1 MTGLIRRVTIL
12 CAAGVLAATAA
23 LAGVPSATT
32 STQPAGL
39 TLVGHSGGVADPT
52 ATGASTYTIR
62 DASNNPVPSSVVIL
76 NYSVCTDARICSTT
90 QPAGMT
96 VNCGSKTVSGVTNAS
111 GVVTFRIVGGG
122 LTSGAAIT
130 SPCISVTADGVPMNT
145 IRSSN
150 VDMNGA
156 GGLSAADITLAK
168 VDLNSAPTR
177 TRADFNKS
185 GTVTAADVTLLKSIF
200 NAAGS
205 NTSCASY
212 CP

>member
-76 NYSVCTDARICSTT
+76 NYSACTDARICSTT
-90 QPAGMT
+90 QPAG
-96 VNCGSKTVSGVTNAS
+96 NDGQLRFEDGGRVSPMRRAS
-111 GVVTFRIVGGG
+111 
-122 LTSGAAIT
+122 
-130 SPCISVTADGVPMNT
+130 SPSVSWVAV
-145 IRSSN
+145 
-150 VDMNGA
+150 
-156 GGLSAADITLAK
+156 
-168 VDLNSAPTR
+168 
-177 TRADFNKS
+177 
-185 GTVTAADVTLLKSIF
+185 
-200 NAAGS
+200 
-205 NTSCASY
+205 
-212 CP
+212 

>member
-1 MTGLIRRVTIL
+1 
-12 CAAGVLAATAA
+12 
-23 LAGVPSATT
+23 
-32 STQPAGL
+32 
-39 TLVGHSGGVADPT
+39 
-52 ATGASTYTIR
+52 
-62 DASNNPVPSSVVIL
+62 
-76 NYSVCTDARICSTT
+76 
-90 QPAGMT
+90 
-96 VNCGSKTVSGVTNAS
+96 
-111 GVVTFRIVGGG
+111 VGGG

-168 VDLNSAPTR
+168 VDLKQCSTR

-185 GTVTAADVTLLKSIF
+185 GTVTAADITLLKSIF